1 MELLAFILCAYG
13 LTQILVYSDHPLFKK
28 LRPSKDALRGY
39 GKLFNCPM
47 CMGFH
52 VGWFLMLLSP
62 FTELFSFDVSVINF
76 FILGW
81 LSSGTSY
88 VLNTIFGDEGFQLV
102 SKKTELFNHDHQFLD
117 PEVEASTSQIM

>member
-1 MELLAFILCAYG
+1 MELLYFTLAAYG
-13 LTQILVYSDHPLFKK
+13 LTQILVYGSILKRI
-28 LRPSKDALRGY
+28 RPQT
-39 GKLFNCPM
+39 GKLGEMFRCPM

>member
-1 MELLAFILCAYG
+1 MELLYFTLAAYG
-13 LTQILVYSDHPLFKK
+13 LTQILVYGSILKRI
-28 LRPSKDALRGY
+28 RPKT
-39 GKLFNCPM
+39 GKLGEMFRCPM

-88 VLNTIFGDEGFQLV
+88 VLNALFGDEGFQLV

-117 PEVEASTSQIM
+117 PEMDASTTQIM

>member
-1 MELLAFILCAYG
+1 MELLYFTLAAYG
-13 LTQILVYSDHPLFKK
+13 LTQILVYGSILKRI
-28 LRPSKDALRGY
+28 RPKT
-39 GKLFNCPM
+39 GKLGEMFRCPM

-62 FTELFSFDVSVINF
+62 FTELFNFDVSVINF

-117 PEVEASTSQIM
+117 PEVEASASQIM

>member
-1 MELLAFILCAYG
+1 MELLYFTLAAYG
-13 LTQILVYSDHPLFKK
+13 LTQILVYGNILKRI
-28 LRPSKDALRGY
+28 RPKT
-39 GKLFNCPM
+39 GKLGEMFRCPM

-88 VLNTIFGDEGFQLV
+88 VLNAIFGDEGFQLV

-117 PEVEASTSQIM
+117 PEMEASTSQIM

>member
-1 MELLAFILCAYG
+1 MELLYFTLAAYG
-13 LTQILVYSDHPLFKK
+13 LTQILVYGSILKRI
-28 LRPSKDALRGY
+28 RPTT
-39 GKLFNCPM
+39 GKLGEMFRCPM

-62 FTELFSFDVSVINF
+62 FTELFSFDVSIINF

-88 VLNTIFGDEGFQLV
+88 VLNTTFGDEGFQLV

>member
-1 MELLAFILCAYG
+1 MELLYFTLAAYG
-13 LTQILVYSDHPLFKK
+13 LTQILVYGSILKRI
-28 LRPSKDALRGY
+28 RPKT
-39 GKLFNCPM
+39 GKLGEMFRCPM

-62 FTELFSFDVSVINF
+62 FTELFSFDVSIINF

-117 PEVEASTSQIM
+117 PEVEASTCQIM

>member
-1 MELLAFILCAYG
+1 MELLYFTLAAYG
-13 LTQILVYSDHPLFKK
+13 LTQILVYGSIPKRI
-28 LRPSKDALRGY
+28 RPTT
-39 GKLFNCPM
+39 GKLGEMFRCPM

-62 FTELFSFDVSVINF
+62 FTELFSFDVSIINF

>member
-1 MELLAFILCAYG
+1 MELLYFTLAAYG
-13 LTQILVYSDHPLFKK
+13 LTQILVYGSILKRI
-28 LRPSKDALRGY
+28 RPKT
-39 GKLFNCPM
+39 GKLGEMFRCPM

-88 VLNTIFGDEGFQLV
+88 VLNALFGDEGFQLV

-117 PEVEASTSQIM
+117 SEVEASTSQIM